1 MPVYISWSRAQG
13 AESHWPSAVCCACR
27 HARALQ
33 SCLTL
38 CNPRLF
44 ATTRLFATP
53 DSLQP
58 PGSSVHGILQAR
70 VLEWVAMP
78 SSEGSSWRRTLCN
91 PRLFA
96 TPDSLQPP
104 GSSVHGILQARV
116 LEWVAMPSSEGSS
129 WRRDQTRVSCSS
141 YTAGNFFTAEPPR
154 KPRLLCNFKQVTY
167 ALWVLVFSSLEWT
180 ACALSSATYIQPQ
193 NLAT

>member
-44 ATTRLFATP
+44 ATT
-53 DSLQP
+53 
-58 PGSSVHGILQAR
+58 
-70 VLEWVAMP
+70 
-78 SSEGSSWRRTLCN
+78 
-91 PRLFA
+91 RLFA